1 MLSVELSL
9 TFYFNYI
16 FQLKN
21 MEDMFPVEIWMHI
34 FEWID
39 LSKLMELRLVSRFFF
54 NLIEYFLNKS
64 PKWKELA
71 ESTIMFEFVNS
82 TKQRAYPYYL
92 GSNDSNIN
100 DPILWQGTYLSYK
113 KWQKILGKEHEKD
126 FIVPMSSCSR
136 ITCISTFDKY
146 ISIGLDDGFIENYST
161 DDLKTPFYI
170 ANCNIFIKQTAFWYT
185 SYVITYHTILPITA
199 IESRLSSLAGIPSTS
214 KSSPNASSSLLLVSA
229 LSISLYDKL
238 NLRNVDMNTMDPS
251 EMARFLITVVRK
263 ALNDVAPFVVRKV
276 SRRQSPWLTHD
287 LKLELRHR
295 DVIYKRARRTNDQS
309 LLERRIKLIS
319 FSFYLDDQVLVV
331 IIGKDNTLKF
341 LDLQNKVE
349 ISTPGFFANCINYG
363 ECRHFCIGDMDGILT
378 CYEKF
383 ENNIIA
389 GQTLNLNLREFEIL
403 LIHFSDGQTISALT
417 YYNGT
422 TKFRYCQITL
432 ESERVSSILHFTGT
446 LPVTVPRVL
455 RSTLKNIVAL
465 SNDFYL
471 GIGKNKIGSTH
482 YCYDKWYRIVL
493 IKYFGCCITSIMIHA
508 QILIFGLED
517 GSIHML
523 HFDHYND
530 ILSLKKKKFRDAI
543 KIEVDTVPIIKL
555 NILETDKKPCIVAST
570 ESRVHL
576 INFF

>member
-185 SYVITYHTILPITA
+185 
-199 IESRLSSLAGIPSTS
+199 
-214 KSSPNASSSLLLVSA
+214 N
-229 LSISLYDKL
+229 
-238 NLRNVDMNTMDPS
+238 
-251 EMARFLITVVRK
+251 
-263 ALNDVAPFVVRKV
+263 
-276 SRRQSPWLTHD
+276 
-287 LKLELRHR
+287 
-295 DVIYKRARRTNDQS
+295 
-309 LLERRIKLIS
+309 
-319 FSFYLDDQVLVV
+319 DQVLVV